1 VTAEAH
7 GYALPMEGPDKVDNG
22 LVKGRD
28 LPRESLGNPG
38 AVAAAR
44 ERTMSER
51 LELALSW
58 NAVAAELRA
67 GLAKVIESEST
78 SSQR

>member
-1 VTAEAH
+1 MAEPSKKA
-7 GYALPMEGPDKVDNG
+7 GDSSFVRGP
-22 LVKGRD
+22 D
-28 LPRESLGNPG
+28 LPRELLGNPG

-58 NAVAAELRA
+58 NTTAAE
-67 GLAKVIESEST
+67 
-78 SSQR
+78 

>member
-1 VTAEAH
+1 
-7 GYALPMEGPDKVDNG
+7 MEESGKGPG
-22 LVKGRD
+22 
-28 LPRESLGNPG
+28 LPREFLGNPG

-58 NAVAAELRA
+58 NAIAAELRA
-67 GLAKVIESEST
+67 GLTMATGSISG
-78 SSQR
+78 QR

>member
-1 VTAEAH
+1 
-7 GYALPMEGPDKVDNG
+7 MEESG
-22 LVKGRD
+22 KGAD
-28 LPRESLGNPG
+28 LPRELLGNPG

-58 NAVAAELRA
+58 NALAAELRA
-67 GLAKVIESEST
+67 GLASVTET
-78 SSQR
+78 TGDRR